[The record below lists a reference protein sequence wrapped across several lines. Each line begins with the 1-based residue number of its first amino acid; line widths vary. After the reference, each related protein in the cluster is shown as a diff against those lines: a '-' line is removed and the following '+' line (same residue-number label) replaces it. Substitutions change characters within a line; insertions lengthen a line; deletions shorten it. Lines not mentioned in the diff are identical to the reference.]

1 METDDNQFNPQKDG
15 QINDKDYF
23 GPEIHKIVPRNT
35 QPWFEHFHPIDFGTI
50 QKGKTY
56 LSLGHAN
63 WLNSTV

>member
-1 METDDNQFNPQKDG
+1 METDDNQFNPKKDG

-50 QKGKTY
+50 EKGNT
-56 LSLGHAN
+56 
-63 WLNSTV
+63 